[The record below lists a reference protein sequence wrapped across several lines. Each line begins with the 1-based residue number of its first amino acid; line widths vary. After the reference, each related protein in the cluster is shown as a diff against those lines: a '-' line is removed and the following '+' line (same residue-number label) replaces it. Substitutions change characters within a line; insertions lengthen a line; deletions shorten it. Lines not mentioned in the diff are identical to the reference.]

1 MPLFELRPVKS
12 DAIVIS
18 ISGKKKET
26 FIGLKNTIR
35 FIKHFIRTRRRA
47 GESNDLLW
55 RKVMLG
61 KCSTGLAS
69 NLYRKIEGDKIRSD
83 EEEWRLSRRK
93 GENGKRK
100 VGFDMN
106 QDSDVHQSSW
116 RLFLRK
122 EKGTEIYRI
131 YYSTAYLRIMFP
143 GQNILKKKKYL

>member
-61 KCSTGLAS
+61 KCSTGLAG
-69 NLYRKIEGDKIRSD
+69 NLYREREREREKEKIRMKKNED
-83 EEEWRLSRRK
+83 YPE
-93 GENGKRK
+93 GKERIE
-100 VGFDMN
+100 
-106 QDSDVHQSSW
+106 
-116 RLFLRK
+116 K
-122 EKGTEIYRI
+122 EKSAET
-131 YYSTAYLRIMFP
+131 
-143 GQNILKKKKYL
+143 